1 LTLNSVVPAELSHV
15 DPAAT
20 DPARRIAPAELVVL
34 TPDIPD
40 TLILTEITT

>member
-1 LTLNSVVPAELSHV
+1 MWIRSQPILPGGS
-15 DPAAT
+15 
-20 DPARRIAPAELVVL
+20 APAELVIL